1 VIRSFFDD
9 LRRRKSYQEG
19 RNLPIRTISEETGL
33 SQGAILR
40 LKNGNL
46 ARVSLSTLE
55 RICRYFEVKSL
66 SELIEYMPRT
76 DGASEPKTD
85 GAPVKEPI

>member
-1 VIRSFFDD
+1 MIRSFFED
-9 LRRRKSYQEG
+9 LRRHKAYHER

-40 LKNGNL
+40 LKNGNF

-55 RICRYFEVKSL
+55 RLCRYFEVKSL
-66 SELIEYMPRT
+66 SALIEYIP
-76 DGASEPKTD
+76 DEKQVSEASGPK
-85 GAPVKEPI
+85 ANESVQ

>member
-1 VIRSFFDD
+1 MIRSFFED
-9 LRRRKSYQEG
+9 LRRHKAYQEH

-40 LKNGNL
+40 LKNGNF

-55 RICRYFEVKSL
+55 RLCRYFGVESL
-66 SELIEYMPRT
+66 SDLIEYIPDEKQVSTT
-76 DGASEPKTD
+76 DQPKVNPS
-85 GAPVKEPI
+85 AQ